1 MHLHIFRPDVKV
13 LQLEK
18 ALQTCIIHQ
27 PQARILD
34 QSVSVIDALY
44 EQRFSAT
51 L

>member
-1 MHLHIFRPDVKV
+1 MHLSIIRAEVEV

-18 ALQTCIIHQ
+18 SLQTCITHQ
-27 PQARILD
+27 PQARFPD
-34 QSVSVIDALY
+34 RSVSVIDALY